1 MRAKRLPRAGLTR
14 AQPPAG
20 NTEAR
25 TPARR
30 GARQRQRVPVV
41 PGTDSP
47 MTLLR
52 LEARAERAGE
62 KAETRKRERSSPVAG
77 AARQSPGEGGRRVR
91 GRSSGGGGY
100 CV

>member
-1 MRAKRLPRAGLTR
+1 MRAKQLRRAGLTR

-20 NTEAR
+20 STEAR
-25 TPARR
+25 TLAGR

-47 MTLLR
+47 VTLLR
-52 LEARAERAGE
+52 SEARAEHAGE
-62 KAETRKRERSSPVAG
+62 KAETWRHERSSPVAG

-91 GRSSGGGGY
+91 GRSGGGGY